1 MNVTGSVTIAVASLV
16 LFVAGIVFSIS
27 NYRRR
32 YQSKYSLKNMFPFE
46 FNYMGHFFDNI
57 LGNFLFIFSGLCL
70 LVFYATFKGS
80 RTEGFGIFLFVAGII
95 VSGLITS
102 LYFVS
107 TKYLKTHIV
116 ILTLCFALTFMSI
129 AASALLNLKY
139 YRHDQNITAL
149 TGFIYS
155 IVLAVFAFAL
165 AMNPKLSFK
174 IQAKVKQT
182 VNDEEAK
189 YERPKWIVV
198 AFTEWMLILTAYLNQ
213 IGVIFFLIAT
223 KA

>member
-1 MNVTGSVTIAVASLV
+1 MNVTGSVTIAVASLI

-102 LYFVS
+102 LYYVS

>member
-16 LFVAGIVFSIS
+16 LFAAGIVFSIS

-32 YQSKYSLKNMFPFE
+32 YQSKYSIKNMFPFE

>member
-1 MNVTGSVTIAVASLV
+1 MNVTGSLTIAVTSLV